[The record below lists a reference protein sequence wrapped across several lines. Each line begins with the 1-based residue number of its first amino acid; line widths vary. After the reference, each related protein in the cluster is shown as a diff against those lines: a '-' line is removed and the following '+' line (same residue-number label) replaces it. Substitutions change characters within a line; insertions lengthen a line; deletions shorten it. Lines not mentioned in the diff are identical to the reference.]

1 MTKISLSDFVREV
14 AKHTGFSQKNIKEVI
29 ESMDSI
35 AMTHLKN
42 GDAVRIMPSITVDTY
57 ERAARNSR
65 NPSKNEPIY
74 VPAKT
79 FLRAKFS
86 ASAKEAVL

>member
-1 MTKISLSDFVREV
+1 MAKINFLNFVRDV
-14 AKHTGFSQKNIKEVI
+14 AKYTGFPQKDIKEVI
-29 ESMDSI
+29 EAMDTV

-57 ERAARNSR
+57 ERSARNSR
-65 NPSKNEPIY
+65 NPMRNEAIF

-79 FLRAKFS
+79 YLRAKFS